1 MARKQREGSS
11 GGSDDQC
18 CYTCGEVGHP
28 ARMCPNKEQVLAAWE
43 VKQAGANNC
52 TEKDGKE
59 REEMRRGSRGGHEK
73 GGH

>member
-1 MARKQREGSS
+1 
-11 GGSDDQC
+11 
-18 CYTCGEVGHP
+18 
-28 ARMCPNKEQVLAAWE
+28 MCPNKEQVLAAWE